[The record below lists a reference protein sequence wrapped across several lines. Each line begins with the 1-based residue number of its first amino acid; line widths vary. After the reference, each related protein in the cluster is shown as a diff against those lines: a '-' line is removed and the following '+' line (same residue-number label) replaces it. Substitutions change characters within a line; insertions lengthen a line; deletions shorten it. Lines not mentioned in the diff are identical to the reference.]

1 MKLSTASYGVPK
13 RNSQQSSPPLKV
25 SAGRL
30 AIHPC
35 GEMQGILAKANK
47 RDVASSREIPHV
59 MICNGCYSA
68 FCGPKNPGHVVR
80 SIGDSGC
87 FRHFSQ
93 VQHLFE
99 NHCRRRAQGQR

>member
-1 MKLSTASYGVPK
+1 MKLSTASYGVSK
-13 RNSQQSSPPLKV
+13 WNSQQPPPPLKV
-25 SAGRL
+25 STGRL

-47 RDVASSREIPHV
+47 RDVASSREIAHV
-59 MICNGCYSA
+59 MICNGWCSA
-68 FCGPKNPGHVVR
+68 FCGPKSPGHVVR
-80 SIGDSGC
+80 SVSHSGR
-87 FRHFSQ
+87 FGHLSQ